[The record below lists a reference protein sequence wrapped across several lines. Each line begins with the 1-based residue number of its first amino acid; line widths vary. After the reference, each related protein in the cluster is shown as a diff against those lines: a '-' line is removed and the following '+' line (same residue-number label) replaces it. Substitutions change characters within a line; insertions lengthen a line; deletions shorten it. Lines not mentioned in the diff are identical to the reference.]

1 MVALRCTVTKS
12 VDMDVF
18 NKFRKQSSMVSNYLG
33 MTPKLIKLP
42 TTGSAAIYA
51 EVSQSPRH
59 HPYIRRPTRI
69 VKTLVHDTN
78 NRRIVM
84 RNRDDRS
91 IMKAVEELCTVTVV
105 KCQLNV
111 V

>member
-1 MVALRCTVTKS
+1 MTKS

-18 NKFRKQSSMVSNYLG
+18 NKFRKQSSIVSNYLG
-33 MTPKLIKLP
+33 MTPKFIKLP

-51 EVSQSPRH
+51 AIEVSQSPRH
-59 HPYIRRPTRI
+59 HPYIRHPTRI

-84 RNRDDRS
+84 RNCDDRM
-91 IMKAVEELCTVTVV
+91 IMNAVKELCTVTVV